1 MAALPDALAM
11 GLRAWNERQPF
22 FSRSGSMLAIFESI
36 LPVFLLVVLGALLKR
51 WRAIDRDMWGG
62 LEQLG
67 FYVLFPALLFV
78 TLAEAEFS
86 GMAVGGL
93 AIESIGSL
101 SLIALLLTLC
111 WPLFSAAGVSG
122 PAFTSVFQTSTRW
135 NAFIALAIAEKLYG
149 AQSLALVALIATLI
163 IIPINLYNIGM
174 LVWFGGTRSLGVFT
188 RKIATNPMIIGSV
201 AGVAVNLLKIPI
213 YHPLMEAAELV
224 GHTSLSLGLL
234 MVGAGLKLADALKP
248 RPLALLPV
256 VLKLLFMPLVMTVSA
271 YALGIRGEQLLTIA
285 MGASVPTAMNG
296 YVLAKQMGG
305 DAPLYA
311 AVATLQT
318 VASFFTIPVVLAA
331 TAYLAGG

>member
-1 MAALPDALAM
+1 
-11 GLRAWNERQPF
+11 
-22 FSRSGSMLAIFESI
+22 MLAIFESI

-51 WRAIDRDMWGG
+51 WRLIDRDMWNG

-67 FYVLFPALLFV
+67 FFVLFPCLLFT
-78 TLAEAEFS
+78 TLAKAEFS
-86 GMAVGGL
+86 GIAAGSV
-93 AIESIGSL
+93 AIGSIGSL
-101 SLIALLLTLC
+101 TFIALVLGLA
-111 WPLFSAAGVSG
+111 WPLFRAGGVS
-122 PAFTSVFQTSTRW
+122 PASFTSVYQTSTRW

-149 AQSLALVALIATLI
+149 PQSLALVALVATLI
-163 IIPINLYNIGM
+163 IIPINLYNIGV
-174 LVWFGGTRSLGVFT
+174 LVWFGGGARSLKTFAQ
-188 RKIATNPMIIGSV
+188 KIVTNPMIIGSV
-201 AGVAVNLLKIPI
+201 LGVAINLMGITI
-213 YHPLMEAAELV
+213 YAPFMQAAELV
-224 GHTSLSLGLL
+224 ADTSLSLGLI

-256 VLKLLFMPLVMTVSA
+256 VLKLVFMPLVMTGAA
-271 YALGIRGEQLLTIA
+271 YALGMRGELLLTIA

-318 VASFFTIPVVLAA
+318 IASFFTIPMVLAA

>member
-1 MAALPDALAM
+1 
-11 GLRAWNERQPF
+11 
-22 FSRSGSMLAIFESI
+22 MLAIFESI

-51 WRAIDRDMWGG
+51 WRQIDHDMWSG

-67 FYVLFPALLFV
+67 FFVLFPCLLFT
-78 TLAEAEFS
+78 TLAKADFS
-86 GMAVGGL
+86 GIAAGDI
-93 AIESIGSL
+93 AIGSIGSV
-101 SLIALLLTLC
+101 SFIALMLALA
-111 WPLFSAAGVSG
+111 WPVFRAAGVSG
-122 PAFTSVFQTSTRW
+122 ASYTSVFQTSTRW

-149 AQSLALVALIATLI
+149 PQSLALVALVATLI
-163 IIPINLYNIGM
+163 IIPLNLYNIAV
-174 LVWFGGTRSLGVFT
+174 LVWFGGGSRSLKTFA
-188 RKIATNPMIIGSV
+188 RKIVTNPMIIGSV
-201 AGVAVNLLKIPI
+201 LGVAVNLLGIPV
-213 YHPLMEAAELV
+213 YDPLMQAVDLI
-224 GHTSLSLGLL
+224 GGTSLSLGLV

-256 VLKLLFMPLVMTVSA
+256 VLKLVFMPFVMTAAA
-271 YALGIRGEQLLTIA
+271 YALGMRGDALLTIA

-318 VASFFTIPVVLAA
+318 VASFFTIPMVLAA